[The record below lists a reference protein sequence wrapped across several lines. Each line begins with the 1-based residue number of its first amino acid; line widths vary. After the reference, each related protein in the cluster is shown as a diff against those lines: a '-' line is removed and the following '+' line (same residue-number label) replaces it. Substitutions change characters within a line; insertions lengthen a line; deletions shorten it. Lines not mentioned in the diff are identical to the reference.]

1 MNPIELRSGVGKR
14 SPIPDLNCDR
24 RSKQTL
30 EKPQAPQQ
38 TDHASLIPHIH
49 YTYTCLAAG
58 QRQSTAVSR
67 ATWQNRWEL
76 VLPLK
81 VWHARPYGFAEL
93 IVNADHLRIDGKVRY
108 NKFIPA
114 PGKWEQ
120 MMGWLIRRGAIVVW
134 WIFIS
139 LEMALILQ
147 LLSNQTW
154 RVYRMY
160 RVMKCKMH
168 QYTYTIQM

>member
-1 MNPIELRSGVGKR
+1 MNPIERRSGVGKR

-24 RSKQTL
+24 RSKQPL
-30 EKPQAPQQ
+30 QKPQAPQQ

-49 YTYTCLAAG
+49 YTYIGAELLAND
-58 QRQSTAVSR
+58 RRTAVSR
-67 ATWQNRWEL
+67 AAWQKRWEL
-76 VLPLK
+76 GARSSIK
-81 VWHARPYGFAEL
+81 GIWHARPYGFAEL

-154 RVYRMY
+154 RV
-160 RVMKCKMH
+160 
-168 QYTYTIQM
+168 